1 MRSRD
6 FSLRNP
12 RAAALAFLAF
22 VLFAGSSP
30 ASAEMDFPQ
39 IVKTRYESADPKAG
53 GQFIVWSER
62 ERIFYGLD
70 PKLYPAVRFVEVT
83 QVTPT
88 TGSNTLTF
96 IELKTVISQTSDYLY
111 MTGNVRFRVS
121 GMILK
126 SSNFPPGNGMAP

>member
-1 MRSRD
+1 MKKLTS
-6 FSLRNP
+6 
-12 RAAALAFLAF
+12 AALALQAF
-22 VLFAGSSP
+22 VLTVGLSP

-39 IVKTRYESADPKAG
+39 IVKTRYESADPKSG

-96 IELKTVISQTSDYLY
+96 IELKTVLSQTSDYLY

-126 SSNFPPGNGMAP
+126 SSNFPAGSGMAP

>member
-1 MRSRD
+1 MK
-6 FSLRNP
+6 NP
-12 RAAALAFLAF
+12 RAAALVFQALALF
-22 VLFAGSSP
+22 VGFSP
-30 ASAEMDFPQ
+30 ASAEMDFSQ
-39 IVKTRYESADPKAG
+39 IVKTRYESADPKLG

-96 IELKTVISQTSDYLY
+96 IELKTVLSQTSDYLY

-121 GMILK
+121 GMVLK